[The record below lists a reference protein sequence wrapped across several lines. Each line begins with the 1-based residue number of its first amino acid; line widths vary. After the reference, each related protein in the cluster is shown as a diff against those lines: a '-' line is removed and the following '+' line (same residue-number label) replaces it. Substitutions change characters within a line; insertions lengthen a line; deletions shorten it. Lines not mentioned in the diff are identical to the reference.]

1 MFLEPVVSLVLMAE
15 LVEWALLEVVVLLV
29 LLVLVVLQVMQD
41 ALASLVS

>member
-1 MFLEPVVSLVLMAE
+1 MVSLVLMAE

>member
-1 MFLEPVVSLVLMAE
+1 MVSLVLMAE

-29 LLVLVVLQVMQD
+29 LLALVVLQVMQG